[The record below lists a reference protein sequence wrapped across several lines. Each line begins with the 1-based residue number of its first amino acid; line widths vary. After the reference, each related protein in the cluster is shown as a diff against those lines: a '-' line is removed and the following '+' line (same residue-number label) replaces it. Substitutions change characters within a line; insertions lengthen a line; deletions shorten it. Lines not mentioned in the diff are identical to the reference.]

1 MRSNAARWI
10 VGGVIASA
18 AWLALGVVRSSHAQ
32 DAAVPSAPA
41 VTPTASTATPTPAPA
56 AGAGA
61 SANAAAKPIVAPKP
75 PIIPYE
81 QQVYQISITLGV
93 APDMDLSDREA
104 HRILD
109 QLRSLVETRIGMWW
123 KSDVTLAPAGEPIS
137 RAMLASRTAK
147 SWNEALEPTTIE
159 KKFALTLDREGTG
172 FRLSG
177 VEWDRASQTL
187 TSIQG
192 RTTFDRRLLPTLAAD
207 LVFDLFRP
215 LVSIDTIVENLVE
228 MRIRGGEYLPPDL
241 LLTPF
246 AVGDHVTSFM
256 RHLDKNRDLKRMQY
270 VPWTSVRV
278 DLIERGYMQGTTV
291 SAFGAPLAGSR
302 RRVELLGLKIRPAHA
317 QTRLQVI
324 PRGKPQSPMAGYRVE
339 VLDRLETKDDKVED
353 RVKLRTD
360 RNGEVVIPADPA
372 KPLRYVIVYSG
383 VAPLAKAPLIPGHV
397 ERLVLEAPDDSA
409 RMNVEAETELLQ
421 SELVDIVARREVLMA
436 RARGAS
442 KKANW
447 ELVTDL
453 KKQVDTLPTLDMF
466 LVRIEALK
474 TPAVQSAKRN
484 KDKSQES
491 RIARM
496 CKQITE
502 MATLHLD
509 PVKVKE
515 FHTEI
520 EEEKKSQ

>member
-1 MRSNAARWI
+1 MRSNATRRI
-10 VGGVIASA
+10 VNGIIAVATWFVLGA
-18 AWLALGVVRSSHAQ
+18 AAATHAQ
-32 DAAVPSAPA
+32 DVAVPATPVVAPASPAPYTA
-41 VTPTASTATPTPAPA
+41 VTPPASGVAKPTPAP
-56 AGAGA
+56 
-61 SANAAAKPIVAPKP
+61 KP
-75 PIIPYE
+75 PVIPYE
-81 QQVYQISITLGV
+81 QQVYQVSITLGV
-93 APDMDLSDREA
+93 APELDLSNGESQ
-104 HRILD
+104 RIVD
-109 QLRSLVETRIGMWW
+109 QLRALVETRIGMWW
-123 KSDVTLAPAGEPIS
+123 QSRVTLSPAGEPNS
-137 RAMLASRTAK
+137 RAMLELRTAK

-159 KKFALTLDREGTG
+159 KKFALTLDREGTE

-177 VEWDRASQTL
+177 VEWDRASQTV

-215 LVSIDTIVENLVE
+215 LVTIDTVVENRVE
-228 MRIRGGEYLPPDL
+228 MRIRGGEYLPPDP

-246 AVGDHVTSFM
+246 AVGDYVTCFM
-256 RHLDKNRDLKRMQY
+256 RHLGKNRELKRMQY
-270 VPWTSVRV
+270 IPWTSVRIE
-278 DLIERGYMQGTTV
+278 LIERGYLRGTTV
-291 SAFGAPLAGSR
+291 SAFGSPLAGSR
-302 RRVELLGLKIRPAHA
+302 RRVELLGLKIRPAHP

-339 VLDRLETKDDKVED
+339 LLDRPETKDDKVED
-353 RVKLRTD
+353 RVNVRTD
-360 RNGEVVIPADPA
+360 RNGEIVIPADPA

-383 VAPLAKAPLIPGHV
+383 AAPLAKAPLIPGEI

-409 RMNVEAETELLQ
+409 RLNVEAETELLQ

-447 ELVTDL
+447 DMVTDL
-453 KKQVDTLPTLDMF
+453 EKQVDTLPTLDMF
-466 LVRIEALK
+466 ATRIEALK

-484 KDKSQES
+484 KDKAQES
-491 RIARM
+491 RIIRM
-496 CKQITE
+496 CKQISD
-502 MATLHLD
+502 MAILHLD
-509 PVKVKE
+509 PIKVKE